1 MVDEMR
7 RFWTSLPNFVRW
19 LLVTLLVIGVIGGAA
34 YAYKILTITGEVT
47 VAEAISVVG
56 DTTFSFSLY
65 PQESASKQFTLAN
78 ASGVSLDVN
87 LNYTCTP
94 DPGNDITVTLPNKV
108 TVPAIG
114 QANFT
119 VQVTASKSAEPQS
132 YSIAINVER

>member
-1 MVDEMR
+1 MR
-7 RFWTSLPNFVRW
+7 RCWTFLPNFVRW
-19 LLVTLLVIGVIGGAA
+19 LLVTVLVIAVVGGAA

-47 VAEAISVVG
+47 VKEAISVVG

-78 ASGVSLDVN
+78 ASSISLDVS

-94 DPGNDITVTLPNKV
+94 APGNNISVTLPNKV
-108 TVPAIG
+108 SVPATG

-119 VQVTASKSAEPQS
+119 VQVTASKSAEPKS
-132 YSIAINVER
+132 YSISIDIER